1 MSILLPHNFDWTVA
15 NWVSFGF
22 FHDSAPHLGSAP
34 RLANDI
40 RFCIEAEVDTLDLRQ
55 AGHAELE
62 ELARLLELVLEDT
75 RTRGAAGFKE
85 PEMQP
90 VYMEKLGELGA
101 TLRGTLAVS

>member
-1 MSILLPHNFDWTVA
+1 MSILLPHNLDWTVA

-22 FHDSAPHLGSAP
+22 FHDSAPHLESTP

-62 ELARLLELVLEDT
+62 ELDHLLTLVLENT
-75 RTRGAAGFKE
+75 QTRGVTAFKE

-90 VYMEKLGELGA
+90 VYMEKLSELAA
-101 TLRGTLAVS
+101 TLRSALRIS